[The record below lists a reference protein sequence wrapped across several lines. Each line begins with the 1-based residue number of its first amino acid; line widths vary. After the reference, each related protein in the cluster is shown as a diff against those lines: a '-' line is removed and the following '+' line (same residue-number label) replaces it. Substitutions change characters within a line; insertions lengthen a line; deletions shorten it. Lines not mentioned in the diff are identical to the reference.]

1 MCSYEPVRFLT
12 LRDGIELIHSYK
24 GVAAVAHP
32 WLCNDP
38 LQVCSEA
45 LSYGVDGLEC
55 FPPSHREEYGTTQ
68 FRDFAH
74 LHNLFCSS
82 GSDFHGINNLEEPFL
97 KERLN
102 SSSMVLRS
110 KTLRLYFKRF

>member
-1 MCSYEPVRFLT
+1 MFSYEPVHFRT
-12 LRDGIELIHSYK
+12 LKDGIELIHSYK

-82 GSDFHGINNLEEPFL
+82 GSDFHGINNLEVPIGENVFPEEEVDAFL
-97 KERLN
+97 A
-102 SSSMVLRS
+102 VL
-110 KTLRLYFKRF
+110 KKHEVL